1 MLDFIREQVVVRVE
15 VGVGVGLDFGVDFVL
30 DEGLQLRSG
39 QLDVDQLL

>member
-1 MLDFIREQVVVRVE
+1 VLDFIREQVVVRVE